1 VAVTA
6 KGADIIYD
14 GVLNADLLERMVVV
28 LDLKKGAGWARLNR
42 R

>member
-1 VAVTA
+1 VGHVVT
-6 KGADIIYD
+6 I
-14 GVLNADLLERMVVV
+14 DLAANRLERMVVV